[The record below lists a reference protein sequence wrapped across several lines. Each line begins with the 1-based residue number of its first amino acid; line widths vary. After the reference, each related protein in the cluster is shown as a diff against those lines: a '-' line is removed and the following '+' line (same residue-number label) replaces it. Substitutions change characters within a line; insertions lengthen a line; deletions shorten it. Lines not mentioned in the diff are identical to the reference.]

1 METLHSL
8 LELAQNL
15 LVGLNLFDLFQI
27 LLIDITLAGDNAI
40 AVGLAAAGL
49 PAAQRR
55 QAIIS
60 GIVAAT
66 VMRIIFAF
74 FAVQLLE
81 ITGLLAAGGLLLL
94 WVAWKMY
101 HEVRL
106 AAKGHAKA
114 TKTKPPVKKLS
125 SAILQIL
132 AADVS
137 MSLDNVLAV
146 AGVARDHLFTL
157 VIGLVLSVVL
167 MGAASTVVAKLT
179 NRYPWLVYLGI
190 AIVLYAALQMIWDG
204 GHDLLKNVQPALA

>member
-1 METLHSL
+1 METLP
-8 LELAQNL
+8 
-15 LVGLNLFDLFQI
+15 NLFDLFQI

-40 AVGLAAAGL
+40 AVGLAASGL
-49 PAAQRR
+49 PATQRR
-55 QAIIS
+55 QAIIA
-60 GIVAAT
+60 GITAAT
-66 VMRIIFAF
+66 LMRIIFAV
-74 FAVQLLE
+74 FAVQLLN

-101 HEVRL
+101 QEVRL
-106 AAKGHAKA
+106 AAIGHSKGAKGA
-114 TKTKPPVKKLS
+114 KPPAKKLS

-146 AGVARDHLFTL
+146 AGVARDHYVTL
-157 VIGLVLSVVL
+157 IIGLALSVVL

-190 AIVLYAALQMIWDG
+190 AIVLYTALHMMWDG
-204 GHDLLKNVQPALA
+204 KQDIFTLIQWLQDFFRPTQPALT